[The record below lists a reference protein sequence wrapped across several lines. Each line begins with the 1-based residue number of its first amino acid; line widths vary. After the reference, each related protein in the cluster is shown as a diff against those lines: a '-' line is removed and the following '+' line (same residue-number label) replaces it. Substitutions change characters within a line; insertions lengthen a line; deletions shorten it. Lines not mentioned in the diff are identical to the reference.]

1 MQLYCDININHKKTM
16 KTHCAILVLSLLV
29 FSSYSGIYDKYYAE
43 AYNIAAAMNVDQKI
57 GQTVQL

>member
-1 MQLYCDININHKKTM
+1 M